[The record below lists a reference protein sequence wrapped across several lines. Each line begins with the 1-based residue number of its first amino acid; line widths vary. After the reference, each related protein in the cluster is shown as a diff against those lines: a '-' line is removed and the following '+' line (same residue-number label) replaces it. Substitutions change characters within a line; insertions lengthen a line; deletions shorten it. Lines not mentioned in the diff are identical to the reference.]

1 MILLGR
7 HKLNFILLILAFASS
22 VTLRAQTR
30 AEVKGISLDEA
41 IQLALKNNKQIA
53 IAQVD
58 ESIAK
63 SQFGQTTAIF
73 LPQVNLSHTAYSTN
87 NPLNVFGFKL
97 QQATVQQADFNPSLL
112 NNPAAYSNY
121 TSQVNVQQ
129 PLINLDLLY
138 TRKAAKQQTI
148 VYNNQTKRT
157 AEAIK
162 MQVVQAYLYLEFSY
176 QYKQVTTE
184 ALNTVTAI
192 YKLTNDRFN
201 QGLMQKSDLLNV
213 EVQVKLAEVQHQQA
227 SSQIENVSDQLSVL
241 MNTPKGIVFK
251 VMPYTLSQQNAS
263 SDSVSLG
270 RSDIRAMAAAL
281 TTYDFAIKGT
291 KMAWLPKLNA
301 FGNYQLNDKSMSFSG
316 ASSYIAGIQ
325 FSWDIFKGNQIK
337 SKATTQKFEKQKVQ
351 EQLNSQLEN
360 GTAEIRKTK
369 RTIEDATYKIKQ
381 QKLAVSQAEEA
392 LRILQNR
399 YTQGL
404 VSTNDILMSQT
415 QVSQQKLLLAQATL
429 EQNSAINYL
438 DFLTS
443 K

>member
-1 MILLGR
+1 MTLLGR
-7 HKLNFILLILAFASS
+7 HKLNLFLLLLAFASN
-22 VTLRAQTR
+22 VTVQAQV
-30 AEVKGISLDEA
+30 EVKGLSLDEA

-63 SQFGQTTAIF
+63 SQFGQTTAFF

-129 PLINLDLLY
+129 PLINIDLLY

-176 QYKQVTTE
+176 QYEQVTKE

-213 EVQVKLAEVQHQQA
+213 EVQVKLAEVQRKQA

-251 VMPYTLSQQNAS
+251 VMPYTLSQQKTS

-291 KMAWLPKLNA
+291 KMAWVPKLNA

-316 ASSYIAGIQ
+316 ASSYMAGIQ

-337 SKATTQKFEKQKVQ
+337 NKVTTQKFEKQKMQ

>member
-1 MILLGR
+1 MTLLGR
-7 HKLNFILLILAFASS
+7 HKLNLFLLLLAFASS

-112 NNPAAYSNY
+112 NNPTAYSNY
-121 TSQVNVQQ
+121 TSQVNIQQ

-138 TRKAAKQQTI
+138 SRKAAKQQTI

-162 MQVVQAYLYLEFSY
+162 MQVVQVYLYLEFSY

-251 VMPYTLSQQNAS
+251 VMPYTLSQQKAS

-316 ASSYIAGIQ
+316 ASSYMAGIQ